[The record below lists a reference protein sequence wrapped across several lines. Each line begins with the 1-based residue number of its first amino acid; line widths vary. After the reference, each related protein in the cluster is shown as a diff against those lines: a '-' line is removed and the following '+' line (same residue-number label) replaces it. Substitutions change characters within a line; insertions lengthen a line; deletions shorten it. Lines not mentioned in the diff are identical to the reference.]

1 MQKIEPINSGKE
13 IRWALNYILML
24 YLCKNSNTFTATRY
38 GQVFAAFLKRI
49 TFLLQNFIT
58 PA

>member
-1 MQKIEPINSGKE
+1 MQKTERINSGKE
-13 IRWALNYILML
+13 IRWALNYIRML
-24 YLCKNSNTFTATRY
+24 YLCKNTNTFTGTRY
-38 GQVFAAFLKRI
+38 GHVFAAFLKRI